1 MVNRTKEIK
10 DKLIQIFNES
20 GVELNLE
27 NLNENLELDSLHYIS
42 IICEIENI
50 FDIEVPDDVLGE
62 KPLLSFNDFFELVF
76 NLKG

>member
-50 FDIEVPDDVLGE
+50 FDIEVPDDVLGG